1 MDRVAPRIAKVAVF
15 AAASVLSTGCFAS
28 IKQLDQVR
36 DDVSQTRAEAAAS
49 DSARAMQVVQ
59 ILSTLRELSD
69 SVNSLSQRLT
79 RVRAETQAD
88 VRGMKATV
96 SQIQES
102 AGQSEARMR
111 EMSKQLDS
119 RLRQVPPS
127 TAPAVPNDSV
137 KLPVQPSAPTD
148 SGPDAEELY
157 RIGRDQ
163 LTRGANGAARSA
175 LTDLLTRYPQSEL
188 AADAQYLIAEAYA
201 ADKTNAAADSAYA
214 AVVSRYPDSPRAPT
228 ALYKRGV
235 LAQSARRTTAAKRI
249 YNELIDKY
257 PASDEAELAR
267 ERLRVMG

>member
-1 MDRVAPRIAKVAVF
+1 MMDRVAPRIAKVAVF

-111 EMSKQLDS
+111 DLSKQIDS
-119 RLRQVPPS
+119 RLKQVPPPSSPPATTTADTVS
-127 TAPAVPNDSV
+127 TAQPGSPPAD
-137 KLPVQPSAPTD
+137 
-148 SGPDAEELY
+148 
-157 RIGRDQ
+157 
-163 LTRGANGAARSA
+163 
-175 LTDLLTRYPQSEL
+175 
-188 AADAQYLIAEAYA
+188 
-201 ADKTNAAADSAYA
+201 
-214 AVVSRYPDSPRAPT
+214 
-228 ALYKRGV
+228 
-235 LAQSARRTTAAKRI
+235 
-249 YNELIDKY
+249 
-257 PASDEAELAR
+257 
-267 ERLRVMG
+267 